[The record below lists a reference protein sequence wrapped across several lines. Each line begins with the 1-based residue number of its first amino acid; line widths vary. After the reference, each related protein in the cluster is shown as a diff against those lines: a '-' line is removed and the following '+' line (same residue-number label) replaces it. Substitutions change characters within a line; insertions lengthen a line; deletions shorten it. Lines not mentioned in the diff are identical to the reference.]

1 MQHTSS
7 ICWEKTQILKETTFL
22 TGLDKAD
29 AGFVKGR
36 HSVFHNI
43 PFFIPIQVSWE
54 KPKEK
59 SEHDF
64 TMLGKPLVH
73 GFYKDWAHAW
83 VHLALALI
91 LIELAILGL

>member
-1 MQHTSS
+1 M
-7 ICWEKTQILKETTFL
+7 LKETTFL
-22 TGLDKAD
+22 TGLDKSD

-36 HSVFHNI
+36 HSVFCDI
-43 PFFIPIQVSWE
+43 PFFSIRVSWE

-59 SEHDF
+59 SEQVF

-73 GFYKDWAHAW
+73 GFYKDRAHAW

-91 LIELAILGL
+91 LIEFATLGL

>member
-1 MQHTSS
+1 M
-7 ICWEKTQILKETTFL
+7 LKETTFL

-43 PFFIPIQVSWE
+43 PFFFSIWVSWE

-59 SEHDF
+59 SGQVF
-64 TMLGKPLVH
+64 TMHGKPLVH
-73 GFYKDWAHAW
+73 GFYEDQAHAW

-91 LIELAILGL
+91 LIELATLGL